1 MSELNIC
8 NYNSRSYFT
17 PQNLTEQ
24 EKETQDTSTRKVA
37 VGAAATI
44 AIGAMAV
51 KAFNAYQTPALM
63 NNNSVDSISFADS
76 TSLADSISLVNSSMD
91 SSMDS
96 TVDSIVNRTTKA
108 LREAIQKKLSDNHDM
123 LNDGKAH
130 IDANIQTMAD
140 GEEQQR
146 HLQSCL
152 RDPGYCRTN
161 FVGITTQD
169 CNTFTADFGGGRLME
184 FSNRLSSQNELR
196 GDRLQT
202 LLATNDYGTLQDI
215 ALQGHLTPADPR
227 LSMTLAVTI
236 MVDFSGDE
244 IFTREELQQLTPEQR
259 DEVHQKVR
267 AQYQSIDV
275 INGLKLNQFVQV

>member
-1 MSELNIC
+1 
-8 NYNSRSYFT
+8 
-17 PQNLTEQ
+17 
-24 EKETQDTSTRKVA
+24 
-37 VGAAATI
+37 
-44 AIGAMAV
+44 
-51 KAFNAYQTPALM
+51 
-63 NNNSVDSISFADS
+63 
-76 TSLADSISLVNSSMD
+76 
-91 SSMDS
+91 
-96 TVDSIVNRTTKA
+96 
-108 LREAIQKKLSDNHDM
+108 
-123 LNDGKAH
+123 
-130 IDANIQTMAD
+130 
-140 GEEQQR
+140 
-146 HLQSCL
+146 
-152 RDPGYCRTN
+152 
-161 FVGITTQD
+161 
-169 CNTFTADFGGGRLME
+169 ME

-275 INGLKLNQFVQV
+275 LNGLKLNQFVQV